1 VSPDGRPDDRDGARA
16 CVRAPWPHS
25 EAQSWSASNSWGVPR
40 QGRGVSDVPGLHFI
54 GLPGSTRNSRQRWS
68 ALAGTPPIPP
78 AALAAR
84 RLTVRYQRLD
94 RRGRHGGP
102 ASDMGGDARG
112 VAVAAV
118 EGPVV
123 QPRPDCHRPPL
134 DAVRRLRPH
143 MQRRGTGAGKQNEH
157 ENLPAAGQTR
167 SRGSRHRH
175 EGRSEAHRAR
185 PSPQMQ
191 LPSGLSPTQAS
202 SAYPPPGPQAH
213 DGPMGDGDSS
223 PVACPLPTGL
233 RR

>member
-1 VSPDGRPDDRDGARA
+1 MAGPMTEMVLAHAFGRRGHTQKRRVGRRPTAGACLARA
-16 CVRAPWPHS
+16 AASRTCPAS
-25 EAQSWSASNSWGVPR
+25 TSSAS
-40 QGRGVSDVPGLHFI
+40 
-54 GLPGSTRNSRQRWS
+54 PGSTRNSRQRWS